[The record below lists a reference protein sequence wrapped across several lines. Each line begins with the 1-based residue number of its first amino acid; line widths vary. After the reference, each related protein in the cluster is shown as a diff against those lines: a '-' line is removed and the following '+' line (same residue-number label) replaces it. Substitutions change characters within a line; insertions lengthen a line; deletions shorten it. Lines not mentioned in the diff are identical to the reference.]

1 MEEIMLSAFSKM
13 RRSRLTAISLAVIGG
28 LALLLIVYS
37 VQPTASR
44 FDSSMRRP
52 ATGGIATV
60 ATPGAAAG
68 DVLRTEPFFDY
79 SLIFPEQPPGSAP

>member
-1 MEEIMLSAFSKM
+1 MEEIMLCAFSKM

-28 LALLLIVYS
+28 LALLLVVYS

-52 ATGGIATV
+52 ATSGIATV
-60 ATPGAAAG
+60 ATPGATAG
-68 DVLRTEPFFDY
+68 DVLRVEPFFDY
-79 SLIFPEQPPGSAP
+79 SLIFPEQPHSPVP